1 MDSEEGAGLAA
12 VDSSSQTRSLHGPRK
27 NLSSRNGIPEDIEMR
42 HLSLRCGVVL
52 CLLVGCSSTKQLVQR
67 VNPLKP
73 TDHTLQFE
81 LARASEADGHLVKA
95 ERVYRSLCES
105 EPNHAKYHHRLGVV
119 LLRLGQPVEGLQE
132 LNHASQLEPTD
143 LNILNDVGYGYLRS
157 GDTPKAIETLTKAR
171 KIDPQNKRTN
181 NNLALALGYQGELRE
196 SFKIFQQTMTESEAL
211 ANLGYLATQ
220 SGKTDL
226 AIKAYSRALTQD
238 PDMKSAAEALAQLG
252 TIHQDL
258 ESSRSIAADLDPT
271 TPKSMGIAHTTPA
284 RSPEKFALA
293 EAGVSSAKSSKM
305 SANQPVWVGEAK

>member
-1 MDSEEGAGLAA
+1 
-12 VDSSSQTRSLHGPRK
+12 
-27 NLSSRNGIPEDIEMR
+27 MR
-42 HLSLRCGVVL
+42 HLSLHCGIAL
-52 CLLVGCSSTKQLVQR
+52 CLLVGCSSTKQFAQR

-73 TDHTLQFE
+73 TDHTLQFD
-81 LARASEADGHLVKA
+81 LARASEVDGHLVKA
-95 ERVYRSLCES
+95 ERVYRSLCEAA
-105 EPNHAKYHHRLGVV
+105 PKDAKYHHRLGVV

-143 LNILNDVGYGYLRS
+143 LSILNDVGYGYLRS
-157 GDTPKAIETLTKAR
+157 GDVPKAIETLTKAR
-171 KIDPQNKRTN
+171 EIDPQNKRTN
-181 NNLALALGYQGELRE
+181 NNLALALGYHGELNK
-196 SFKIFQQTMTESEAL
+196 SFKIFQQTMPESEAL

-271 TPKSMGIAHTTPA
+271 KPQSLGVAHTTPA
-284 RSPEKFALA
+284 RSAEKVALA
-293 EAGVSSAKSSKM
+293 ETGVSSVKSSKI
-305 SANQPVWVGEAK
+305 SANQPTWADDAK